1 MAMAAES
8 GIVRASA
15 TFDLGGEDE
24 DDPRRDMVMYT
35 GKALLPMGDR
45 MYSSR

>member
-1 MAMAAES
+1 MAAES

-24 DDPRRDMVMYT
+24 DDPRNDMVMYT

-45 MYSSR
+45 IYSSR